1 MAGTARYDAAFG
13 ERPYGDEV
21 VLAACEDVFA
31 VGGEGDA
38 GERAVVGGVEVE
50 EGFGKVV
57 YYAEG
62 AVGGG
67 YG

>member
-1 MAGTARYDAAFG
+1 MARATGYDAAFG
-13 ERPYGDEV
+13 ERPDGDEV

-38 GERAVVGGVEVE
+38 GEGAVVGGVEIE
-50 EGFGKVV
+50 EGFGEVV